1 MIIELLTYIARF
13 VLLILLQLLVVNN
26 LELTTYINPFIYII
40 FILSLPVNMKPW
52 IVLIIS
58 FFTGLVMDSFYSTP
72 GLHMGATIFMG
83 YLRGFY
89 LRIAANKEDFETS
102 VSPSIAD
109 KGIVWFLVYAL
120 TLTLAHHLFLFF
132 FEVYSFF
139 EFFRTLLRITSSAL
153 FSVLLIVIGEL
164 LFFKKTKTR

>member
-1 MIIELLTYIARF
+1 MIIELLTYIVRF
-13 VLLILLQLLVVNN
+13 VLLIMLQLLVVNN

-52 IVLIIS
+52 IILTIS
-58 FFTGLVMDSFYSTP
+58 FFTGMVMDSFYSTP

-89 LRIAANKEDFETS
+89 LRIAANKEDFES
-102 VSPSIAD
+102 RISPSVAD

-120 TLTLAHHLFLFF
+120 SLTIAHHLFLFF

-139 EFFRTLLRITSSAL
+139 EFFRTLLRISSSAL

-164 LFFKKTKTR
+164 LFFSKSKIR

>member
-1 MIIELLTYIARF
+1 MIIELLTYIVRF
-13 VLLILLQLLVVNN
+13 VLLIMLQLLVVNN

-52 IVLIIS
+52 IVLTIS
-58 FFTGLVMDSFYSTP
+58 FFTGMVMDSFYSTP

-89 LRIAANKEDFETS
+89 LRIAANKEDFES
-102 VSPSIAD
+102 RISPSVAD

-120 TLTLAHHLFLFF
+120 SLTIAHHLFLFF

-139 EFFRTLLRITSSAL
+139 EFFRTLLRISGSAL

-164 LFFKKTKTR
+164 LFFSKSKIR

>member
-1 MIIELLTYIARF
+1 M
-13 VLLILLQLLVVNN
+13 VQLLVVNN

-52 IVLIIS
+52 IVLTIS
-58 FFTGLVMDSFYSTP
+58 FFTGMVMDSFYSTP

-89 LRIAANKEDFETS
+89 LRIAANKEDFES
-102 VSPSIAD
+102 RISPSVAD

-120 TLTLAHHLFLFF
+120 SLTIAHHLFLFF

-139 EFFRTLLRITSSAL
+139 EFFRTLLRISSSAL

-164 LFFKKTKTR
+164 LFFNKSKIR

>member
-1 MIIELLTYIARF
+1 VIIELLTYIVRF
-13 VLLILLQLLVVNN
+13 VLLIMLQLLVVNN

-52 IVLIIS
+52 IVLTIS
-58 FFTGLVMDSFYSTP
+58 FFTGMVMDSFYSTP

-89 LRIAANKEDFETS
+89 LRIAANKEDFES
-102 VSPSIAD
+102 RISPSVAD

-120 TLTLAHHLFLFF
+120 SLTIAHHLFLFF

-139 EFFRTLLRITSSAL
+139 EFFRTLLRISSSAL

-164 LFFKKTKTR
+164 LFFSKSKIR

>member
-1 MIIELLTYIARF
+1 
-13 VLLILLQLLVVNN
+13 
-26 LELTTYINPFIYII
+26 
-40 FILSLPVNMKPW
+40 
-52 IVLIIS
+52 
-58 FFTGLVMDSFYSTP
+58 
-72 GLHMGATIFMG
+72 MGATIFMG

-109 KGIVWFLVYAL
+109 KGIVWYLAYAL

-139 EFFRTLLRITSSAL
+139 EFFRTLLRIASSAL

>member
-1 MIIELLTYIARF
+1 MIIELLTYIVRF
-13 VLLILLQLLVVNN
+13 VLLIMLQLLVVNN

-52 IVLIIS
+52 IVLTIS
-58 FFTGLVMDSFYSTP
+58 FFTGMVMDSFYSTP

-89 LRIAANKEDFETS
+89 LRIAANKEDFES
-102 VSPSIAD
+102 IISPSVAD

-120 TLTLAHHLFLFF
+120 SLTIAHHLFLFF

-139 EFFRTLLRITSSAL
+139 EFFRTLLRISGSAL

-164 LFFKKTKTR
+164 LFFNKSKIR

>member
-1 MIIELLTYIARF
+1 M
-13 VLLILLQLLVVNN
+13 VNN
-26 LELTTYINPFIYII
+26 LALTTYINPFIYII

-52 IVLIIS
+52 IVLTIS

-89 LRIAANKEDFETS
+89 LRIAANKEDFENRI
-102 VSPSIAD
+102 SPSVAD

-120 TLTLAHHLFLFF
+120 SLTIAHHLFLFF

-139 EFFRTLLRITSSAL
+139 EFFRTLLRISSSAL

-164 LFFKKTKTR
+164 LFFRKSKIR

>member
-1 MIIELLTYIARF
+1 VIIELLTYIVRF
-13 VLLILLQLLVVNN
+13 VLLIMLQLLVVNN

-52 IVLIIS
+52 IVLTIS
-58 FFTGLVMDSFYSTP
+58 FFTGMVMDSFYSTP

-89 LRIAANKEDFETS
+89 LRIAANKEDFES
-102 VSPSIAD
+102 RISPSVAD

-120 TLTLAHHLFLFF
+120 SLTIAHHLFLFF

-139 EFFRTLLRITSSAL
+139 EFFRTLLRISGSAL

-164 LFFKKTKTR
+164 LFFSKSKIR

>member
-1 MIIELLTYIARF
+1 M
-13 VLLILLQLLVVNN
+13 LQLLVVNN

-52 IVLIIS
+52 IVLTIS
-58 FFTGLVMDSFYSTP
+58 FFTGMVMDSFYSTP

-89 LRIAANKEDFETS
+89 LRIAANKEDFES
-102 VSPSIAD
+102 RISPSVAD

-120 TLTLAHHLFLFF
+120 SLTIAHHLFLFF

-139 EFFRTLLRITSSAL
+139 EFFRTLLRISGSAL

-164 LFFKKTKTR
+164 LFFSKSKIR